1 MAERRILFVYY
12 KLFKPGGVAKV
23 LSTLANELTAEGY
36 RVEILLLM
44 SERPH
49 FYELDP
55 RIRVHCVDTF
65 SHWAWK
71 VCVLNKKLFRHF
83 SKINN
88 LNSYIYHI
96 GVYLLLKQWM
106 NKHQQNYDTIISCWY
121 KLSCFLAMNKKT
133 ASKTI
138 AWEHADY
145 NAAGRI
151 FGILRN
157 FYKNLKKVVTINSSG
172 LKFYPQFA
180 KTVLIPNIIGEPFES
195 NTFQAEK
202 ENLISFVGRLDKEK
216 NVNELIEIFAD
227 ANLPPDWKLQI
238 IGDGPKRRNLE
249 ALVEKMGVKNNV
261 IFHGFKNPEEINRL
275 LLKSKI
281 FGFASLKEALPLVL
295 VEAMFASNALVAYD
309 CNYGPADIINENNG
323 FLIPVR
329 DLKSFT
335 AKIEILVHNKKQLF
349 ELTKKSYIES
359 GKWKKS
365 LILTKWKT
373 IL

>member
-1 MAERRILFVYY
+1 MKKRILLVYY
-12 KLFKPGGVAKV
+12 KLHKPGGVAKV
-23 LSTLANELTAEGY
+23 LSTLANELVAEGY
-36 RVEILLLM
+36 DVEILLLM

-49 FYELDP
+49 FYQLNPE
-55 RIRVHCVDTF
+55 IKVHHIDTF

-121 KLSCFLAMNKKT
+121 KLSCFLAMNKKFS
-133 ASKTI
+133 SKTI

-157 FYKNLKKVVTINSSG
+157 FYKNLKNVVTINSAG
-172 LKFYPQFA
+172 LKFYPQFSE
-180 KTVLIPNIIGEPFES
+180 TILIPNIIGEPFES

-216 NVNELIEIFAD
+216 NVEELINIFAE
-227 ANLPPDWKLQI
+227 AEIPSYWKLQI
-238 IGDGPKRRNLE
+238 IGDGTERQNLE
-249 ALVEKMGVKNNV
+249 NSVEKLKINNRV
-261 IFHGFKNPEEINRL
+261 IFHGTKNLDEINF
-275 LLKSKI
+275 LLKKAKI
-281 FGFASLKEALPLVL
+281 FGFTSKKEALPLVL
-295 VEAMFASNALVAYD
+295 VEAMFCSNALIAYD
-309 CNYGPADIINENNG
+309 CKYGPSDILNERNG
-323 FLIPVR
+323 FLIPINNKEMFKEKLESLTQNQ
-329 DLKSFT
+329 DLLNNLMKSSFKESGNWKK
-335 AKIEILVHNKKQLF
+335 AKILEQ
-349 ELTKKSYIES
+349 
-359 GKWKKS
+359 WKK
-365 LILTKWKT
+365 IV
-373 IL
+373 